1 MIGIWVTVVLLFVSL
16 FIISNTIRV
25 AIFSRRTEINIM
37 KFVGA
42 TDNFIRAPFVVEGLL
57 IGLISCAIAF
67 GVQYYVYNG
76 VIVPMIDQIALFT
89 PIPFHDIVYY
99 VLGGFAVFSVI
110 MGVFGSIIPMRKHLH
125 V

>member
-1 MIGIWVTVVLLFVSL
+1 MLLFVSL

-57 IGLISCAIAF
+57 IGLI
-67 GVQYYVYNG
+67 
-76 VIVPMIDQIALFT
+76 
-89 PIPFHDIVYY
+89 
-99 VLGGFAVFSVI
+99 
-110 MGVFGSIIPMRKHLH
+110 
-125 V
+125 